1 MNRWELNPKVKEVYL
16 PIIKE
21 HIDKIENYNPKEEDP
36 YEIELDLSDTPLNPY
51 ILWNILE
58 EDLGYERIRQDD
70 NGWQL
75 DFWVYFEK
83 TGHSNLVVRGCGMT
97 FELILSG
104 EEE

>member
-1 MNRWELNPKVKEVYL
+1 MNRWNLNEKVKELYL

-21 HIDKIENYNPKEEDP
+21 HIYKIENYNPEEEDL

-51 ILWNILE
+51 TLWKILE
-58 EDLGYERIRQDD
+58 ELGYEKIDQDE
-70 NGWQL
+70 NGWEM
-75 DFWVYFEK
+75 DFLIYFKKE
-83 TGHSNLVVRGCGMT
+83 TCRGLIVRGCGMT